1 MNFPNFKMFTNLI
14 PQRLRARGA
23 KDAAF
28 GGSQLVRAGMT
39 LGPWDAL
46 LHTFVPQLVNPYFY
60 EALRRAMPLI
70 DGGINMMVLLD
81 GIVRIEGK
89 DQALVNEITAAMA
102 EIRVDDCET
111 GLQSFYEITGTELY
125 EQGFAMA
132 ERVFDARGRAL
143 VALRTADSKGMLA
156 RRNEDGT
163 IEWYY
168 RPPAY
173 ELAVRRNGTDY
184 TEVVLRNNIVNV
196 TPGYINQLNY
206 MALNPLTLLY
216 SSYRPEPNGP
226 YGVSIMRSIE
236 FVSQILMRIQNATG
250 HVWDRF
256 GDPSFH
262 LTYATKNR
270 NLKGPDLDKRR
281 DQLAGDLANVLA
293 AKRSGNSADLVNAI
307 GADDTITLNVIGA
320 NGATV
325 NLDIPAKHMSEQI
338 LAKIPV
344 PGWMLG
350 LSDGSNNRMG
360 DQQSEMVLMS
370 SKVRFERRLPMLNG
384 IVQSWLRGQG
394 IAWKPGD
401 WQIVQELPNLRDVMK
416 QAQARFLNAQADL
429 MTQGRLNET
438 PPTPVGV
445 TASQGGDPNAAKSI
459 QTRLKKNGDVVT
471 TVKFGNHSEHY
482 LGKVRAHPLAH
493 ACAHHKSAGDDGGE
507 PWAESDPTLPNIE
520 SNAVDGLLALW
531 NKLEAETAVDLGIVA
546 TDAAGS
552 AIWTFDASTMLA
564 KLQANQDRF
573 IAAAGAEDGPL
584 VAQAFDAFVR
594 GLRNA
599 ASEFDAEVALDRYR
613 TTIQQEI
620 TDRQLAL
627 VQDAAV
633 RTYHDGILKQL
644 ADGAFDGQNPNAVA
658 DQLAAAFDLGDYDW
672 TRLARTEIANAQ
684 MAGKLR
690 EYADLGVTKVNWVT
704 APGACAICE
713 ELAAGG
719 PYTADNAPSI
729 DEDSHPNCRC
739 TILAVDP
746 AADNSSTDSGDGE

>member
-1 MNFPNFKMFTNLI
+1 MNFPNLKTLTNLL
-14 PQRLRARGA
+14 PQRLRTRGA

-28 GGSQLVRAGMT
+28 GGSQIVRAGMT

-81 GIVRIEGK
+81 GIVRIAGK
-89 DQALVNEITAAMA
+89 NQALVNEISAAMT

-206 MALNPLTLLY
+206 MALDPRTLLY
-216 SSYRPEPNGP
+216 SSYRPESNGP

-320 NGATV
+320 NGAVV

-350 LSDGSNNRMG
+350 LTDGSNNRMG

-370 SKVRFERRLPMLNG
+370 SKVRFERRLPMLNS

-401 WQIVQELPNLRDVMK
+401 WEIVQELPNLRDVMK

-429 MTQGRLNET
+429 MTQGRLNDS
-438 PPTPVGV
+438 PPTPTGV
-445 TASQGGDPNAAKSI
+445 TAAQGGDPNVAKSI
-459 QTRLKKNGDVVT
+459 QTRIKKNGDVVT
-471 TVKFGNHSEHY
+471 EVKFHR
-482 LGKVRAHPLAH
+482 LDPRAAH
-493 ACAHHKSAGDDGGE
+493 RCAHHKGAGDNGE
-507 PWAESDPTLPNIE
+507 PWAEPDPSLQGIE
-520 SNAVDGLLALW
+520 SNAVEGLLAMW
-531 NKLEAETAVDLGIVA
+531 NKLEAETAADLGII
-546 TDAAGS
+546 TSDAAGT

-564 KLQANQDRF
+564 KLQANQDKF

-594 GLRNA
+594 GLQNA
-599 ASEFDAEVALDRYR
+599 ASEFDAEVALDQYR
-613 TTIQQEI
+613 TAIQQEI

-627 VQDAAV
+627 VKDAAV
-633 RTYHDGILKQL
+633 RTYHDGILQQL
-644 ADGAFDGQNPNAVA
+644 ADGGFDGQNPNAVA
-658 DQLAAAFDLGDYDW
+658 DQLAAAFDAGDYDW

-684 MAGKLR
+684 MSGKLR
-690 EYADLGVTKVNWVT
+690 EYADLGVTKVNWVA
-704 APGACAICE
+704 APGACSICD

-719 PYTADNAPSI
+719 PYDASDAPSI
-729 DEDSHPNCRC
+729 DSDSHPNCRC
-739 TILAVDP
+739 TITAVDP
-746 AADNSSTDSGDGE
+746 AQDDSENL